1 MDLNFT
7 FKIQK
12 IDRECFALAARPGD
26 LRTASDAADQS
37 PLGGGP
43 HFSPN
48 QTMDADMGR
57 APDLTNK

>member
-7 FKIQK
+7 FEIQK

-37 PLGGGP
+37 PLGGP

>member
-7 FKIQK
+7 SKIQK
-12 IDRECFALAARPGD
+12 ATENVLRLVARPGD

-37 PLGGGP
+37 PLDGP

-48 QTMDADMGR
+48 QTMGADMGR

>member
-1 MDLNFT
+1 MS
-7 FKIQK
+7 KIQK
-12 IDRECFALAARPGD
+12 SDRECIALAARPGD

-37 PLGGGP
+37 PLDGP

>member
-12 IDRECFALAARPGD
+12 IDRVECFALAARPGD
-26 LRTASDAADQS
+26 LCTASDAADQS
-37 PLGGGP
+37 PLGGP

-48 QTMDADMGR
+48 QTTDADMGR
-57 APDLTNK
+57 APDLANK

>member
-1 MDLNFT
+1 MNVL
-7 FKIQK
+7 
-12 IDRECFALAARPGD
+12 RLVAGPGD

-37 PLGGGP
+37 PLGGP